1 MSGGMIQTQRRD
13 GTWKDAF
20 PVDGYKTER
29 AVNNVARKT
38 RRPARLVNRKNEV
51 IFTTEETDVKP
62 HVRLA

>member
-29 AVNNVARKT
+29 SVNNVARKT
-38 RRPARLVNRKNEV
+38 HRPARLVNRKGDV
-51 IFTTEETDVKP
+51 LFVTEDAE
-62 HVRLA
+62 